1 MYEIRFI
8 DTYGF
13 MASSLTTLIENL
25 KNGGKNIPEWRTIF
39 KNVSNGFKDDEQF
52 VLMIQK
58 GIYPYDYIDTYEK
71 LLESKL
77 PKKKC
82 FNNRLTSSKCS
93 DKDYEQAQLVWNTC
107 KCYNFMDYHNIYLKS
122 DVLLLADVWENFR
135 EVCFTNYKL
144 DANYYYTAPSLSWD
158 AMLKLTKVELELITD
173 IEQYLFIESGIRG
186 GMSQISKRYAKANND
201 KIKEYEKT
209 KELSHITYLDANNLY
224 GWAMCEYLPQKDFK
238 WNLENWDESKIA
250 NLDNSGA
257 KGYLFSVDLHI
268 PDELHDHFNGY
279 APAPERQTVLKENLN
294 KWQQE
299 DYKQSKIEKLIT
311 SLSDKKDYVVNYR
324 ILKLYLSLGVKLMKV
339 NKCLEFTQAPFMKPY
354 IMLNTELRTKA
365 KNDFEK
371 DFFKLMNNSAF
382 GKTMENVRNRINFRL
397 ISTEDEAMRVKN
409 LKKFTI
415 FNENLVGVHIQKL
428 DVVLN
433 KPIYMGQTILDDS
446 KCLMYD
452 FHYNFM
458 LKKFKRENIDLLFT
472 DTDSLA
478 YHTRNQDINEIIKEN
493 KDKFDL
499 SNYPKEHPLYDKT
512 NMKVIGKFK
521 NESPKEI
528 KEFIGLRSKLYSYI
542 VEDETHEHLKCKG
555 VKKSASDKQL
565 THSNYKNTLFNRT
578 NKNITQN
585 CIRSYKHQLYSIQQT
600 KIGISYNDDKV
611 FVCDDNIHTYTF
623 GHKNIRK

>member
-1 MYEIRFI
+1 
-8 DTYGF
+8 
-13 MASSLTTLIENL
+13 
-25 KNGGKNIPEWRTIF
+25 
-39 KNVSNGFKDDEQF
+39 
-52 VLMIQK
+52 
-58 GIYPYDYIDTYEK
+58 
-71 LLESKL
+71 
-77 PKKKC
+77 
-82 FNNRLTSSKCS
+82 
-93 DKDYEQAQLVWNTC
+93 
-107 KCYNFMDYHNIYLKS
+107 
-122 DVLLLADVWENFR
+122 
-135 EVCFTNYKL
+135 
-144 DANYYYTAPSLSWD
+144 
-158 AMLKLTKVELELITD
+158 
-173 IEQYLFIESGIRG
+173 
-186 GMSQISKRYAKANND
+186 
-201 KIKEYEKT
+201 
-209 KELSHITYLDANNLY
+209 
-224 GWAMCEYLPQKDFK
+224 
-238 WNLENWDESKIA
+238 
-250 NLDNSGA
+250 
-257 KGYLFSVDLHI
+257 
-268 PDELHDHFNGY
+268 
-279 APAPERQTVLKENLN
+279 
-294 KWQQE
+294 
-299 DYKQSKIEKLIT
+299 
-311 SLSDKKDYVVNYR
+311 
-324 ILKLYLSLGVKLMKV
+324 
-339 NKCLEFTQAPFMKPY
+339 MKPY
-354 IMLNTELRTKA
+354 IMLNTKLRTEA

-371 DFFKLMNNSAF
+371 DFFKLSNNAIF
-382 GKTMENVRNRINFRL
+382 GKSMENVRNRINFRL
-397 ISTEDEAMRVKN
+397 ISTQKEAWAVKN

-415 FNENLVGVHIQKL
+415 FNDNLVGVHIRKTE
-428 DVVLN
+428 VELN
-433 KPIYMGQTILDDS
+433 KPIYMGQCILDDS
-446 KCLMYD
+446 KLLMYD

-565 THSNYKNTLFNRT
+565 THSDYKNTLFNRT